1 MLTYWKK
8 ALRVNKKSQN
18 PRQAEGGR
26 TSESIRLNSS
36 SSRDTQ
42 SRVPRPCLGSFGDLH
57 GGDCTACLC
66 PTATAPSPAQ
76 HVSAAWWSGEAFC
89 VSACAHCLWS
99 WHRALLIR
107 ALSSE
112 HPLLRQN
119 MTALSKLS
127 HQRHAP
133 LPLSSWWSYTGFC
146 PVSPCLPSTWEP
158 RIRHSTPS
166 DSTVLTK
173 LSRELPPL
181 TCWQYFA
188 YCSPG
193 YHQPSLLEGHISGSY
208 SAWCPPGCPGHFL
221 PGCVPAGWLPACPGT

>member
-1 MLTYWKK
+1 MAYCLLMKNFQYFSLVMLTYWKK

-107 ALSSE
+107 AWLC
-112 HPLLRQN
+112 
-119 MTALSKLS
+119 
-127 HQRHAP
+127 
-133 LPLSSWWSYTGFC
+133 PLSTLCSG
-146 PVSPCLPSTWEP
+146 
-158 RIRHSTPS
+158 RIWQLSQSFLIRDMLHSLYHLGGRTL
-166 DSTVLTK
+166 DSV
-173 LSRELPPL
+173 
-181 TCWQYFA
+181 QYLHV
-188 YCSPG
+188 Y
-193 YHQPSLLEGHISGSY
+193 LLLGNPE
-208 SAWCPPGCPGHFL
+208 
-221 PGCVPAGWLPACPGT
+221 